1 LQTIQSRKTEDA
13 LVLSRHGQ
21 PGRLLLGCM
30 CLLAALACAVPP
42 TALAQVSCRTDEAD
56 RDAAKKAGHPKPVE
70 SQLVVE
76 GQGSFGNYQI
86 FAAGEDSKLF
96 SAGVEYDRHSW
107 GCFLG
112 AQVYYVG
119 EILPFLLLDQ
129 PAQLNY
135 YGVQRSQ
142 NKVYVPG
149 AGIIPIGFQMRW
161 RHDRFIKPYLM
172 AKGGILVFTQK
183 AESPNASYENFTLR
197 SETGFEIRLTSRV
210 DLRMGVGDSHFSNG
224 FVVPSNPGL
233 DVMSYMGGISLR
245 LNK

>member
-1 LQTIQSRKTEDA
+1 MQIKQSGKTEVA
-13 LVLSRHGQ
+13 GVLNH
-21 PGRLLLGCM
+21 PARLRPILLNCL
-30 CLLAALACAVPP
+30 CLLVALIAAAPQS
-42 TALAQVSCRTDEAD
+42 AQAHVSCKTDEVD
-56 RDAAKKAGHPKPVE
+56 REAAKKAGHPRPVE

-76 GQGSFGNYQI
+76 DQGSFGNYQI

-112 AQVYYVG
+112 AQVYWVA
-119 EILPFLLLDQ
+119 EVLPFLLLDE
-129 PAQLNY
+129 PASLNY

-142 NKVYVPG
+142 NKQYVPG
-149 AGIIPIGFQMRW
+149 AGIIPIGFQLRW
-161 RHDRFIKPYLM
+161 RHDRAIKPYLM
-172 AKGGILVFTQK
+172 AKGGILGFTQK

-197 SETGFEIRLTSRV
+197 SEVGLEVRLRPRL

-233 DVMSYMGGISLR
+233 DVMSYMGGVVWHLHQ
-245 LNK
+245 